1 MKVALEEDVIN
12 VTMCRHFILTNDF
25 FFITFCLKSI
35 KRSFLY
41 LYVLKEHGRELQIAV
56 RKVN

>member
-1 MKVALEEDVIN
+1 MKVALEEDVLN
-12 VTMCRHFILTNDF
+12 VTMCRRFILTDF
-25 FFITFCLKSI
+25 FYITFRLKSI